1 MFVLKKDNKTKEC
14 FQEHKI
20 WHAIEKAYKSLNREF
35 DESVFRE
42 TLKVLGVDD
51 SDTSESVI
59 SVYEIQDVIE
69 NIIFK
74 RGDKELYDAFHW
86 VKKKWLEVEY
96 EKKLMCKSI
105 ENQNANVDEYS
116 FGGREAES
124 ANVYRKAYALDRCV
138 SKRTKR
144 LHENNENYIHDL
156 DAYVSGKHNCLTE
169 PLNKVL
175 NEGAIVGQTHIRPA
189 ASINSAMQITA
200 VYFQIQSQEQFGGV
214 SGSSYDWTL
223 VPFVRKSFFKHYV
236 IDYIKMNEELTFD
249 KIWNMSMDEIDAWV
263 SENRE
268 LYLKKFN
275 LKFEDFKFDNHNK
288 LDKRLAGSALLDTR
302 LEAMQ
307 AAEALIH
314 NLNTLQSRPGSQ
326 LPFSSLN
333 YGTCYIPEGQL
344 IIDCLLDASIRGT
357 GKHHLTPIFP
367 CGIFQMK
374 KGVNRKPGDP
384 NYHLFRK
391 ALVSTSKRI
400 YPNYANCDWSN
411 QKAWKKADI
420 DVKEKVIGE
429 LNEVETQMFI
439 ERLKNNKALAEKLS
453 ILSFDNGNIVID
465 VEEKPYEYF
474 GTMGK

>member
-20 WHAIEKAYKSLNREF
+20 RHAIEKAYNSLNREF
-35 DESVFRE
+35 DESVFEE

-59 SVYEIQDVIE
+59 SVYDIQDAIE

-124 ANVYRKAYALDRCV
+124 ANVYRKAYALDRIV

-144 LHENNENYIHDL
+144 LHENNEKYIHDL
-156 DAYVSGKHNCLTE
+156 DAYCSGKHNCLTA

-175 NEGAIVGQTHIRPA
+175 NDGAIVGQTHIRPA
-189 ASINSAMQITA
+189 GSINSAMQLTA

-214 SGSSYDWTL
+214 SGSSYDWTM

-236 IDYIKMNEELTFD
+236 INYIKQNEELTFD
-249 KIWNMSMDEIDAWV
+249 RIWKMSMDDIDDWV
-263 SENRE
+263 DNHKEK
-268 LYLKKFN
+268 YLNAFG
-275 LKFEDFKFDNHNK
+275 LKFEDFKFENHKK
-288 LDKRLAGSALLDTR
+288 LDKHLAGAALMDTR
-302 LEAMQ
+302 IEAMQ

-326 LPFSSLN
+326 L
-333 YGTCYIPEGQL
+333 
-344 IIDCLLDASIRGT
+344 
-357 GKHHLTPIFP
+357 K
-367 CGIFQMK
+367 
-374 KGVNRKPGDP
+374 
-384 NYHLFRK
+384 
-391 ALVSTSKRI
+391 
-400 YPNYANCDWSN
+400 
-411 QKAWKKADI
+411 
-420 DVKEKVIGE
+420 
-429 LNEVETQMFI
+429 
-439 ERLKNNKALAEKLS
+439 
-453 ILSFDNGNIVID
+453 
-465 VEEKPYEYF
+465 
-474 GTMGK
+474 